1 MERKT
6 NNKNLKT
13 MDNRKALDDISKSRS
28 SCVKHCPLLVTVGPA
43 ALWQQHP

>member
-1 MERKT
+1 
-6 NNKNLKT
+6 
-13 MDNRKALDDISKSRS
+13 MDNRKALGDTFKSCS